1 MIDFHNH
8 VLPNVDDGP
17 KTIKE
22 SILMLKVAK
31 EIGLPNF
38 YIDFLENI

>member
-17 KTIKE
+17 KSTEE
-22 SILMLKVAK
+22 SISMIKYA
-31 EIGLPNF
+31 
-38 YIDFLENI
+38 